1 MTDYTIIKS
10 MRKEARAAGSGP
22 RRVVSMRLS
31 DVEIDEVAALKKMT
45 GLGLG
50 DLFAVFLLSTER
62 DTFLVEECAEL
73 ESTL

>member
-1 MTDYTIIKS
+1 
-10 MRKEARAAGSGP
+10 
-22 RRVVSMRLS
+22 MRLS